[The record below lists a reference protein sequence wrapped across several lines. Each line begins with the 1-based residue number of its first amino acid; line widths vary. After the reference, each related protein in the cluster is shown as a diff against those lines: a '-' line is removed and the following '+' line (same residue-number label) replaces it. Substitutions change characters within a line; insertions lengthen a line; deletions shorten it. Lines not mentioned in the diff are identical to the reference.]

1 MLYTYIYTYILWRF
15 PNGAP
20 CFGCKGSSALQ
31 NKNRGHW
38 GSKYIYIYKCGG
50 LFSQETQA
58 PKTAWNILV
67 TWIIKSSDMSGKI
80 LAQFPL
86 YSWVCHSLFGLA
98 FTGGAMWI
106 MENFPS
112 TGLTSQQLLD
122 CTNLF
127 QSQLLSCSFLLTS
140 GGYDSILFLHLVWTN
155 VLASCSKAAMM
166 S

>member
-1 MLYTYIYTYILWRF
+1 MGPLVLVAKEVQPCKTKIEVI
-15 PNGAP
+15 GAL
-20 CFGCKGSSALQ
+20 S
-31 NKNRGHW
+31 
-38 GSKYIYIYKCGG
+38 IYIYKCGG

-140 GGYDSILFLHLVWTN
+140 GGYDSYSSFIWCGLTCWLLAPKQPWWASHQLLVGSF
-155 VLASCSKAAMM
+155 AI
-166 S
+166 